1 MHTSGNGGQAKPNH
15 ASTPYCR
22 RAAIHIKGGN
32 KSAPLQHVH
41 CHIPGTRLPPPFIL
55 HKACFLPTQNTTSAP
70 NTPCSQPPPPEHQP
84 QTCVAQ
90 DTTIPTFNPPTLL
103 QACPCDL
110 HIASLPR
117 AACACTSAVAAW
129 CWVMA
134 VELHLLSPFPET
146 RLATLYSPGPTRLP
160 GFIRSTQMIFA
171 DRHHC
176 APPWV
181 TQMIFADRHHC
192 APPWVT
198 RRQPRIATRRALVQ
212 LCCMFACAKVLF
224 LSFIRSTQMI
234 FADRHHCAP
243 PWVTRRQPR
252 IATRRALVQLCCM
265 FACAKV

>member
-117 AACACTSAVAAW
+117 AACACTPTQ
-129 CWVMA
+129 
-134 VELHLLSPFPET
+134 LLSQPHTTPPMHVRVPYNPAVLT
-146 RLATLYSPGPTRLP
+146 ATATSP
-160 GFIRSTQMIFA
+160 S
-171 DRHHC
+171 
-176 APPWV
+176 
-181 TQMIFADRHHC
+181 
-192 APPWVT
+192 
-198 RRQPRIATRRALVQ
+198 
-212 LCCMFACAKVLF
+212 
-224 LSFIRSTQMI
+224 S
-234 FADRHHCAP
+234 
-243 PWVTRRQPR
+243 
-252 IATRRALVQLCCM
+252 
-265 FACAKV
+265 